1 MDTNFY
7 RYLVALIWVYFTLL
21 YGWMLLHLL
30 TADRLGVVSLVNHF
44 AVFLFLPL
52 PLVILANLLLRRT
65 VIWGLA
71 LLGGIAFAWL
81 WGGYFA
87 PKSKPAAAASSDAD
101 VLTVM
106 TFNVLG
112 WQRDVLPQV
121 NAIRAEK
128 ADVVFLQEVNLE
140 LAAALQTGLAA
151 DYPYQALNPQPGVS
165 GMGVLSKYPLQPIA
179 VSLPLQWVGDPQ
191 VLSLDWQGR
200 QITLINF
207 HMVPT
212 TPGSVRQAA
221 ALNRLR
227 EEEARALTETA
238 RRMSPAI
245 LAGDANTTP
254 LSEAYTILTNGFSD
268 AWKEAGF
275 GLGHTFPGSNAAGSA
290 RPSIPGA
297 PLPMWLTRID
307 YIFHSPDFQ
316 TVSARLARFDGVSD
330 HRGVVAALKWTPGP
344 R

>member
-21 YGWMLLHLL
+21 FGWLLLHQF
-30 TADRLGVVSLVNHF
+30 TGDRIGVISLVNHL
-44 AVFLFLPL
+44 AVYLFLPL
-52 PLVILANLLLRRT
+52 PLVILANLLLRRNE
-65 VIWGLA
+65 IWGLV
-71 LLGGIAFAWL
+71 LLGGIAFVWL

-87 PKSKPAAAASSDAD
+87 PKSKLAAAASSETDT
-101 VLTVM
+101 LTVM

-112 WQRDVLPQV
+112 WQTDVLPQV
-121 NAIRAEK
+121 NTIRAEK

-140 LAAALQTGLAA
+140 LAAALQTELAA
-151 DYPYQALNPQPGVS
+151 DYPYQALNPQPDVS

-179 VSLPLQWVGDPQ
+179 VSLPLPWVGDPQ

-200 QITLINF
+200 RITLINF

-212 TPGSVRQAA
+212 TPGTVLQAT

-227 EEEARALTETA
+227 EEEARALTQTA
-238 RRMSPAI
+238 RQLSPAI
-245 LAGDANTTP
+245 LAGDSNTTP
-254 LSEAYTILTNGFSD
+254 LSEAYAILTDGFGD

-290 RPSIPGA
+290 RPSIAGA

-307 YIFHSPDFQ
+307 YILHSPDFH
-316 TVSARLARFDGVSD
+316 TVSARMARFDGVSD
-330 HRGVVAALKWTPGP
+330 HRGVVAALKWTAGL